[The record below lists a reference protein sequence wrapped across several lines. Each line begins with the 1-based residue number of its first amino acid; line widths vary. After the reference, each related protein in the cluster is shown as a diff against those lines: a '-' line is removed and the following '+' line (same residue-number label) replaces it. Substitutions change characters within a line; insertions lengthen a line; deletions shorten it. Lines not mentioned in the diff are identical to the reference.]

1 MRTKTPVV
9 RLWSNI
15 ATHAGITL
23 LAVAIAFSLPQAAS
37 FILFNW
43 WPKVQDDSQLLL
55 YTEIAFAT
63 VLVLLLNFVKLA
75 WHYRQRARMSAIAS
89 LVHAHEE
96 DHWLSRWVKDDRLR
110 GLPWKRDLTI
120 LAVTGYGT
128 FAASDSALKNILN
141 ECYELRVMLMNPYG
155 PGAQAYAALHADS
168 AAILADLRREAHAS
182 IDCLRRLAGGGKKVA
197 LKLYDDP
204 PFWKLVFTGEHAWV
218 RCVAGSRDQGKFPEY
233 VFALQAERPTRGFF
247 PAFYTYFLTQWNDTG
262 HPDYAFD
269 TAELVY
275 RDADGA
281 AARRVPFPRPATDEG
296 TAPGPA
302 LGAPSAA

>member
-1 MRTKTPVV
+1 MSPKQPVS
-9 RLWSNI
+9 LWSNI
-15 ATHAGITL
+15 ATHVGITL
-23 LAVAIAFSLPQAAS
+23 LAVGIAFSLPQAAS
-37 FILFNW
+37 YILFHW
-43 WPKVQDDSQLLL
+43 WPKVRDDSQLLL
-55 YTEIAFAT
+55 YSEIALAT
-63 VLVLLLNFVKLA
+63 VLVVLLNLVKLA

-128 FAASDSALKNILN
+128 FAASDSALKSILN

-155 PGAQAYAALHADS
+155 PGAQAYADLHADP

-182 IDCLRRLAGGGKKVA
+182 IDCLRRLSGAGKKVA
-197 LKLYDDP
+197 LKFYDDP

-247 PAFYTYFLTQWNDTG
+247 PAFYTHFLTQWNDTG

-269 TAELVY
+269 TDELVY

-281 AARRVPFPRPATDEG
+281 SVRRVTFPHSAADESSVPA
-296 TAPGPA
+296 PA
-302 LGAPSAA
+302 LTATNAA